1 MVNGE
6 HCVAA
11 PLPLVNSFR
20 YSLDWIRAGLNAMAG
35 MGAPA
40 SNGNRTLAVG
50 VISVRSLV
58 VQGVP
63 IPQFTLRGPHSEI
76 IGVYYIDVM

>member
-20 YSLDWIRAGLNAMAG
+20 YSLDWIRPGLNAVTG
-35 MGAPA
+35 MGVPAP
-40 SNGNRTLAVG
+40 NGNRTLDVG
-50 VISVRSLV
+50 VLSVRSLV

-63 IPQFTLRGPHSEI
+63 IPQFTLRGQHSEI
-76 IGVYYIDVM
+76 IDVL